1 MIGKEIGKMGKEEE
15 EVTVKLKENGLK
27 ISRKTIRVYKR
38 SESGGI

>member
-15 EVTVKLKENGLK
+15 EVMGKLKEKGLK

-38 SESGGI
+38 SES